1 MLNDGGGR
9 TPSVGL
15 VGIYDG
21 DRCVRQKVVCSVV
34 EHGGGE
40 ILHDWLCLHMQIA
53 NHGIAMPSSKDS
65 YQIEVHFPT
74 KERHGTSRAKTA
86 STYLMGLDASAMD
99 VGRHC

>member
-21 DRCVRQKVVCSVV
+21 DRFVRQKFVCSVV
-34 EHGGGE
+34 EHDGGE
-40 ILHDWLCLHMQIA
+40 ILHDWLCLHMQVT

-65 YQIEVHFPT
+65 YQIEVHFTT
-74 KERHGTSRAKTA
+74 KERHGTSSAKAA
-86 STYLMGLDASAMD
+86 STYLMGVDASAMD